1 MKHLKLLLLLCT
13 VTAFA
18 VACASNHSPQQTAN
32 SQQATNSQQ
41 TANPNTTPAGAS
53 PATATNAPADELAAA
68 RATYNA
74 ACVRCHKDTG
84 EGGLTDMGDGGT
96 LKVPSFK
103 SGHGLNHTDAQFARQ
118 IAKGGDGMPAFDK
131 RLTPEQIG
139 GLVRF
144 IRREFQAGLLKDGA
158 ANPSH

>member
-1 MKHLKLLLLLCT
+1 MKHLKLVLLLLA

-18 VACASNHSPQQTAN
+18 FACAST
-32 SQQATNSQQ
+32 
-41 TANPNTTPAGAS
+41 NTTLQIGNTNATGAN
-53 PATATNAPADELAAA
+53 ATGANVPTPSAAPADELAAA

-74 ACVRCHKDTG
+74 ACIRCHRETG
-84 EGGLTDMGDGGT
+84 EGGVTDMGDGGT

-118 IAKGGDGMPAFDK
+118 IAKGGDGMPGFEK

-158 ANPSH
+158 PQPSH

>member
-1 MKHLKLLLLLCT
+1 MKHLKLVLLISAL
-13 VTAFA
+13 TAFTL
-18 VACASNHSPQQTAN
+18 ACAST
-32 SQQATNSQQ
+32 
-41 TANPNTTPAGAS
+41 NTTLQTGNTNAAGTDTSAAATTGAS
-53 PATATNAPADELAAA
+53 PAVAATPADELAAA

-74 ACVRCHKDTG
+74 ACIRCHKETG

-118 IAKGGDGMPAFDK
+118 IAKGGDGMPAFEK

-144 IRREFQAGLLKDGA
+144 IRRDFQAGLLKDGA
-158 ANPSH
+158 PQSSH

>member
-1 MKHLKLLLLLCT
+1 MKHLKFALLLCA
-13 VTAFA
+13 VIAFTAT
-18 VACASNHSPQQTAN
+18 CAS
-32 SQQATNSQQ
+32 TNSTIQIGNTNAAG
-41 TANPNTTPAGAS
+41 TAATPTAAAVT
-53 PATATNAPADELAAA
+53 PATAAPADDLAAA

-74 ACVRCHKDTG
+74 ACLRCHKETG
-84 EGGLTDMGDGGT
+84 EGGSIDMGDGGT

-118 IAKGGDGMPAFDK
+118 IAKGGDGMPAFEK

-144 IRREFQAGLLKDGA
+144 IRREFQAGLLTDGA
-158 ANPSH
+158 PNPAH

>member
-1 MKHLKLLLLLCT
+1 MKHLKLVLLISA

-18 VACASNHSPQQTAN
+18 IACASTNNTPQTGN
-32 SQQATNSQQ
+32 TNAVNTTTS
-41 TANPNTTPAGAS
+41 NPNAT
-53 PATATNAPADELAAA
+53 PATATPADELAAA

-74 ACVRCHKDTG
+74 ACIRCHKENG
-84 EGGLTDMGDGGT
+84 EGGVTDMGDGGT

-118 IAKGGDGMPAFDK
+118 IAKGGDGMPAFEK

-144 IRREFQAGLLKDGA
+144 IRQEFQAGLLKDGA
-158 ANPSH
+158 ANPPH

>member
-1 MKHLKLLLLLCT
+1 MKHLKLVLLLCA

-18 VACASNHSPQQTAN
+18 VACA
-32 SQQATNSQQ
+32 ATNTSLQIG
-41 TANPNTTPAGAS
+41 NTNDTG
-53 PATATNAPADELAAA
+53 TNATGTNAPPSAATPADELAAE

-74 ACVRCHKDTG
+74 ACIRCHRETG
-84 EGGLTDMGDGGT
+84 EGGVTDMGDGGT

-103 SGHGLNHTDAQFARQ
+103 SGHGLNHTDAQFARK
-118 IAKGGDGMPAFDK
+118 IAKGGDGMPAFEK

-158 ANPSH
+158 PQSSH

>member
-1 MKHLKLLLLLCT
+1 MKHLKLVLLLCA

-18 VACASNHSPQQTAN
+18 VACASTNTTSQIAN
-32 SQQATNSQQ
+32 TNAAATN
-41 TANPNTTPAGAS
+41 ATP
-53 PATATNAPADELAAA
+53 TATAPADELAAA

-74 ACVRCHKDTG
+74 ACVRCHRQNG
-84 EGGLTDMGDGGT
+84 EGGVTDMGDGGT

-103 SGHGLNHTDAQFARQ
+103 SGHGLDHTDAQFARQ
-118 IAKGGDGMPAFDK
+118 IAKGGDGMPAFEK

-144 IRREFQAGLLKDGA
+144 IRREFQEGLLKDGA
-158 ANPSH
+158 SNPSH

>member
-1 MKHLKLLLLLCT
+1 MKHLKLVLLVSA

-18 VACASNHSPQQTAN
+18 VACASTNNTPQTGNTNAANTTATSN
-32 SQQATNSQQ
+32 TN
-41 TANPNTTPAGAS
+41 ATTPAS
-53 PATATNAPADELAAA
+53 TPADELAAA

-74 ACVRCHKDTG
+74 ACVRCHKENG

-118 IAKGGDGMPAFDK
+118 IAKGGDGMPAFEK

-144 IRREFQAGLLKDGA
+144 IRQEFQAGLLKDGA
-158 ANPSH
+158 ATTPH